1 MLNYDMI
8 NVSNSC
14 YIEWKHF
21 DCCSVL
27 PQKLLPE
34 FGFVFWVMFAGPSKL
49 WSWCMQINPFQ
60 QKSLAFCLAWTP
72 LRSSAAEYFPWLC
85 ADIFEILLKMFFK
98 TLSKMFQR
106 NLLCCLLQKVV
117 RGGGG
122 PALAKNFD
130 NRKFWLVDT
139 NASSSLPSSKICN
152 F

>member
-1 MLNYDMI
+1 MLHRVQAFWLL
-8 NVSNSC
+8 VSSPPKTTSRIWIC
-14 YIEWKHF
+14 
-21 DCCSVL
+21 VL
-27 PQKLLPE
+27 
-34 FGFVFWVMFAGPSKL
+34 GDVCW
-49 WSWCMQINPFQ
+49 PFQ
-60 QKSLAFCLAWTP
+60 ALILMYANQPFSAEKSGLLSCLDTP
-72 LRSSAAEYFPWLC
+72 PLFSCWIFPITLC
-85 ADIFEILLKMFFK
+85 RQFWNIAQNVFSK
-98 TLSKMFQR
+98 TLSKMFQW